1 MNILIAE
8 DEENLLNIIKLYLAK
23 EGFSIFTATNGDDAL
38 NIVETESIDL
48 AILDWMMPKMS
59 GIEVASHSR
68 EFSDLKILMIT
79 ARSQDEDEIKALESG
94 IDDYIRKPFDPRIL
108 VLRVKKLLNIENN
121 ISVNEIMID
130 IKAQKAFKSGEDLN
144 LTRLEYNLL
153 FYFMQNQNQILSR
166 EKLLDRIWGVD
177 YYGDYRTVD
186 THIRRLREKL
196 DLPYIKTHRGM
207 GYSFSVV
214 EK

>member
-8 DEENLLNIIKLYLAK
+8 DEENLLNIVKLYLAK
-23 EGFSIFTATNGDDAL
+23 EGFIIFTATNGDDAL

-59 GIEVASHSR
+59 GIEVASHSK

-130 IKAQKAFKSGEDLN
+130 IKAQKAFKSGKDLN